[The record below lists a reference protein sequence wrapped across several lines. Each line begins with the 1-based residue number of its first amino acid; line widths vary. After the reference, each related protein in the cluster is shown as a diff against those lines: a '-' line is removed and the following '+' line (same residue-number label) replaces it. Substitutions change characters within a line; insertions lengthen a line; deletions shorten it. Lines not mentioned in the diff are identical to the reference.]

1 MYHHQMYNL
10 IIEFSEWGLIEW
22 HMLLGTCHSDL
33 CTNRFHFYSNVVIRD
48 LSGNVTLLGGNYI
61 V

>member
-1 MYHHQMYNL
+1 MYNL